1 MATVKITENN
11 IPQVLDEVEKRKL
24 RILKILGLKA
34 EKYVKT
40 LTPVDTGLLRNS
52 ITHAISGESPA
63 ISEYA
68 DNSGDVKGTYSGTQG
83 SKEDDCVY
91 IGTNVEYAPFVEF
104 GENMK
109 HTTGKAHFLR
119 DGIQNHKDE
128 FKQIIETEMKK

>member
-1 MATVKITENN
+1 MAKVKIVENH
-11 IPQVLDEVEKRKL
+11 IDEVLEELEKKKH
-24 RILKILGLKA
+24 KILETIGLKA
-34 EKYVKT
+34 EGYVKG

-63 ISEYA
+63 ISEYS

>member
-1 MATVKITENN
+1 MARVKITENHVDDV
-11 IPQVLDEVEKRKL
+11 IAEVDRRKRK
-24 RILKILGLKA
+24 ILEILGLKA
-34 EKYVKT
+34 EKYVKA

-52 ITHAISGESPA
+52 ITHAIGGEPPA

-68 DNSGDVKGTYSGTQG
+68 DNSGDIKGTYSGTQG

-119 DGIQNHKDE
+119 DGIQNHMDE
-128 FKQIIETEMKK
+128 FKHIIENEMKK